1 MRRAT
6 RQALAGGLLALWAV
20 VSLAPAASASARRDE
35 AGQRADSSTGRVLI
49 IAAPRL
55 TWAQVDEIRPP
66 HLTQLFERSAVAL
79 CSTRT
84 AGSLTRPGDAYL
96 TIGAGNRMGTVIDVD
111 GSVVD
116 RTEPILEGDPTA
128 VYQRTTGKTP
138 TRPILAMGK
147 PAIDHYN
154 EDEQYFGAEA
164 GALAGALGRKG
175 RSMAVIANADRQ
187 FGVPRFRQGGL
198 AAMDT
203 TGQVDGG
210 MVSAELLRVDD
221 RAAYGLA
228 VDPEVFMSVFDTA
241 WANDDVVFAELSD
254 LERAEAAREMATP
267 DQGDRQYARALRA
280 GDDLVGQMLER
291 VDFERDTVIVVGPTP
306 PAAENQLTVFAMAG
320 PGIATGWATSGST
333 RRDGFV
339 TLTDIAPSVLDRYD
353 IAVPSSMNDTP
364 MSSDADDATV
374 AERTATMID
383 RADRAVVRDQAFGP
397 TTVVFIVVLVIDLVL
412 AVLCLARLPR
422 LSGLVRGLALVV
434 LAAPP
439 VTFLLG
445 LVSIASPA
453 VLGAAVALGAILC
466 AGLAS
471 LTRRFDRGLPP
482 VLLFGLLWLVLAVD
496 IATGGHLQINTIFGY
511 SPIVAGRFAGFG
523 NQAFSM
529 IALSS
534 LLLAAVV
541 VERRTS
547 GRTTMGAATT
557 IGVIAWFLVTVVLD
571 GHPAMG
577 SDVGGVLAFVPAAT
591 VSLLMFRGTKVRV
604 RLMALIAG
612 GTVAILAAFAALDL
626 NRPSADRTH
635 LGRFVAK
642 LFDGDAGEIIER
654 KIAANLRVLTS
665 VWAWVIPVA
674 LVYFMYLTW
683 RPNHTLERLNRH
695 HSQFRAFGVGAL
707 TLGVLAMG
715 LNDSGV
721 SLPAMMLALVA
732 AYVSYLVIDIEGTE
746 RSS

>member
-1 MRRAT
+1 
-6 RQALAGGLLALWAV
+6 
-20 VSLAPAASASARRDE
+20 
-35 AGQRADSSTGRVLI
+35 
-49 IAAPRL
+49 
-55 TWAQVDEIRPP
+55 
-66 HLTQLFERSAVAL
+66 
-79 CSTRT
+79 
-84 AGSLTRPGDAYL
+84 
-96 TIGAGNRMGTVIDVD
+96 
-111 GSVVD
+111 
-116 RTEPILEGDPTA
+116 
-128 VYQRTTGKTP
+128 
-138 TRPILAMGK
+138 
-147 PAIDHYN
+147 
-154 EDEQYFGAEA
+154 
-164 GALAGALGRKG
+164 
-175 RSMAVIANADRQ
+175 
-187 FGVPRFRQGGL
+187 
-198 AAMDT
+198 
-203 TGQVDGG
+203 
-210 MVSAELLRVDD
+210 
-221 RAAYGLA
+221 
-228 VDPEVFMSVFDTA
+228 
-241 WANDDVVFAELSD
+241 
-254 LERAEAAREMATP
+254 
-267 DQGDRQYARALRA
+267 
-280 GDDLVGQMLER
+280 
-291 VDFERDTVIVVGPTP
+291 
-306 PAAENQLTVFAMAG
+306 
-320 PGIATGWATSGST
+320 
-333 RRDGFV
+333 
-339 TLTDIAPSVLDRYD
+339 
-353 IAVPSSMNDTP
+353 MNDTP

-557 IGVIAWFLVTVVLD
+557 IGVVAWFLVTVVLD

-626 NRPSADRTH
+626 SRPAADRTH

-746 RSS
+746 RAS

>member
-1 MRRAT
+1 MTRGT
-6 RQALAGGLLALWAV
+6 RQVAAAGALV
-20 VSLAPAASASARRDE
+20 VWVVATVAAATAFGTTPASATVRQSRGA
-35 AGQRADSSTGRVLI
+35 GRVLI
-49 IAAPRL
+49 VTAPRL
-55 TWAQVDEIRPP
+55 TWDEVERYRPRN
-66 HLTQLFERSAVAL
+66 LTKLFERSAVAL

-84 AGSLTRPGDAYL
+84 AGSVTRPGDAYL
-96 TIGAGNRMGTVIDVD
+96 TIGAGNRMGTVADVD
-111 GSVVD
+111 GSVVE

-128 VYQRTTGKTP
+128 VYERTTGVTP
-138 TRPILAMGK
+138 TAPILAVGK
-147 PAIDHYN
+147 PTIDTFN
-154 EDEQYFGAEA
+154 RDEQFFGAKA
-164 GALAGALGRKG
+164 GSLAGALGRKH
-175 RSMAVIANADRQ
+175 RTMAVIANADRQ
-187 FGVPRFRQGGL
+187 FGMPRFRQAGL

-203 TGQVDGG
+203 VGQVDGG
-210 MVSAELLRVDD
+210 MVSGELLRADD
-221 RAAYGLA
+221 RAAYGLE
-228 VDPEVFMSVFDTA
+228 VDPEVFTSVFDSA
-241 WANDDVVFAELSD
+241 WTTDDVVLVELSD
-254 LERAEAAREMATP
+254 LERAEAARAAATP
-267 DQGDRQYARALRA
+267 AQGDRQFRRALRTS
-280 GDDLVGQMLER
+280 DDLVGRMLER
-291 VDFERDTVIVVGPTP
+291 VDLRRDTVIVVGPTP
-306 PAAENQLTVFAMAG
+306 PADEARLTVFAMAG
-320 PGIATGWATSGST
+320 PGIATGWATSSTT
-333 RRDGFV
+333 RRDGYV
-339 TLTDIAPSVLDRYD
+339 TLTDIAPSVLDTFD
-353 IAVPSSMNDTP
+353 VAVPSAMNDTP
-364 MSSDADDATV
+364 MSARADDGTLTSRVSA
-374 AERTATMID
+374 MID
-383 RADRAVVRDQAFGP
+383 RSDRAVVRDEAFGP

-471 LTRRFDRGLPP
+471 LTRRIDRGLPP

-496 IATGGHLQINTIFGY
+496 IATGGQLQINTIFGY

-547 GRTTMGAATT
+547 GRTTLGTATT
-557 IGVIAWFLVTVVLD
+557 IGVVAWFLVTVVLD

-591 VSLLMFRGTKVRV
+591 VSLLMFRGTKVRL

-626 NRPSADRTH
+626 SRPAADRTH

-707 TLGVLAMG
+707 TLGVLAMA

-746 RSS
+746 RAS